1 MSNSEKCSFI
11 LKNFRVN
18 AVCPTV
24 IETDLVRKY
33 KEMSAD
39 KAQGR
44 FQRPRVL
51 FFSDPQFDLISDPLK
66 FTQ

>member
-1 MSNSEKCSFI
+1 M
-11 LKNFRVN
+11 N